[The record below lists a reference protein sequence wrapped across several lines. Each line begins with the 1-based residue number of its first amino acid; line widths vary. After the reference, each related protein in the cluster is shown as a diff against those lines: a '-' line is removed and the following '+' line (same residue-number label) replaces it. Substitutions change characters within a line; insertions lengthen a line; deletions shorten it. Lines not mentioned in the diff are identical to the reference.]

1 MNLDKENSSPT
12 SKRHSFSILDA
23 CMATGANVSYSY
35 DKTWAEWNVNI
46 KLSCIP
52 FPERKFRYKRI
63 DIEDSGLDTY
73 EYLRSHIVPEILDLY
88 VKYVPQ
94 KSIVDK
100 PTVYRM
106 YDDANKVVLSGD
118 LVVGGVKND

>member
-1 MNLDKENSSPT
+1 MNLDNNK
-12 SKRHSFSILDA
+12 SKPISILDA
-23 CMATGANVSYSY
+23 CMATGVNVSYSY

-73 EYLRSHIVPEILDLY
+73 EYLRSHIVPEIFDLY
-88 VKYVPQ
+88 DKYVLN
-94 KSIVDK
+94 KDNK
-100 PTVYRM
+100 NTVRM
-106 YDDANKVVLSGD
+106 CTDTN
-118 LVVGGVKND
+118 

>member
-1 MNLDKENSSPT
+1 MGNLDK
-12 SKRHSFSILDA
+12 KYCISILDA

-73 EYLRSHIVPEILDLY
+73 KYLRSRIVPEIFDLY
-88 VKYVPQ
+88 DKYVLN
-94 KSIVDK
+94 KDNK
-100 PTVYRM
+100 NTVRM
-106 YDDANKVVLSGD
+106 CTDINQYINME
-118 LVVGGVKND
+118 VKTND

>member
-23 CMATGANVSYSY
+23 CVATGANVSYSY

-63 DIEDSGLDTY
+63 DIEDSGLGTY
-73 EYLRSHIVPEILDLY
+73 EYLRSHIVPEIFDMYDKYVHLDLM
-88 VKYVPQ
+88 
-94 KSIVDK
+94 SAMNFD
-100 PTVYRM
+100 
-106 YDDANKVVLSGD
+106 GD
-118 LVVGGVKND
+118 VISVTSPSEVKNK

>member
-1 MNLDKENSSPT
+1 MVNLNNGKSEPT
-12 SKRHSFSILDA
+12 SILDA

-63 DIEDSGLDTY
+63 NIEDSGLGTY
-73 EYLRSHIVPEILDLY
+73 EYLRRHVVHEIFDLY
-88 VKYVPQ
+88 DKY
-94 KSIVDK
+94 IN
-100 PTVYRM
+100 YRR
-106 YDDANKVVLSGD
+106 
-118 LVVGGVKND
+118 